1 MALLMKNHPKN
12 ALILLG
18 HGSHISPNT
27 AGVVWDAVDRLRE
40 RGIADEITASFWKE
54 QPSFHT
60 VLKGITATDI
70 TLVPLFTAQGYFTQ
84 TVIPTEMNLSGEITI
99 RDGRTIRYAP
109 PPVFHPK
116 LTEIVRARIA
126 DAIHQH
132 DLSSQKVAI
141 AIIGH
146 STRKNAK
153 SRESTENQ
161 ATLLRN
167 EGIFGD
173 VLTAFLDDDPEIS
186 TIYARTSQPTIIAV
200 PLFLAMG
207 SHTTIDVPEALG
219 LSPNTT
225 SAVISGKKLIYTPAI
240 GEGNDLTDLIIDLA
254 RVVDAPLNTP
264 NPQKTVWG
272 CFPCGGWEHLQT
284 RLIEMGEVQ
293 IGELIVTHKDV
304 RVFGDEAPTHIIKT
318 PAELRARMRENPFRP
333 LSTVKGLPRGWV
345 APAQSLDEVC
355 AIIET
360 VYPNILPYWDDKKGD
375 ITPFRETIARQTGI
389 YRPLAELDEASIEDV
404 TNAVCSTC
412 IRTPTWRNGAFLPIM
427 CDEACNWW
435 LSNASKRIETND

>member
-1 MALLMKNHPKN
+1 MKNRPKN

-40 RGIADEITASFWKE
+40 RGVADEITASFWKE
-54 QPSFHT
+54 HPSFHT
-60 VLKGITATDI
+60 VLKGITANDI

-84 TVIPTEMNLSGEITI
+84 TVIPTEMNLSGAMTI

-116 LTEIVRARIA
+116 LTEIVRARIT
-126 DAIHQH
+126 DAVQQH
-132 DLSSQKVAI
+132 NLSPQHVAI

-167 EGIFGD
+167 MGIFGD

-219 LSPNTT
+219 LSPNTS
-225 SAVISGKKLIYTPAI
+225 SAVINGKKLIYTPAI

-254 RVVDAPLNTP
+254 RAVDAPLNAP

-272 CFPCGGWEHLQT
+272 CFPRGGWERLQT
-284 RLIEMGEVQ
+284 RLTETSELQ
-293 IGELIVTHKDV
+293 IGELIVTHEGV

-318 PAELRARMRENPFRP
+318 PAELRALVRENPFRP
-333 LSTVKGLPRGWV
+333 LSTAKGLPRGWI

-375 ITPFRETIARQTGI
+375 ITPFGETIARQKGI
-389 YRPLAELDEASIEDV
+389 YRPLAELDEASIGDV
-404 TNAVCSTC
+404 TTTVCSAC
-412 IRTPTWRNGAFLPIM
+412 IRTPTWHTGAFLPIM

-435 LSNASKRIETND
+435 LSNASKRIEIND